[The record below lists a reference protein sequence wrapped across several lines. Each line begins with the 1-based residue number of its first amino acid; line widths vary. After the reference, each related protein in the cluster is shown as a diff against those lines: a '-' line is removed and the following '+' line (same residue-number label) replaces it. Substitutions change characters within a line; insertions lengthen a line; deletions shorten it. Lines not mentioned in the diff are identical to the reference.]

1 MINST
6 QLHLKKRACGDIS
19 AKLYYVT
26 SCFKVKCPLSD
37 PKSNFKISQ
46 KHMKHNSFVTYY
58 KLKWRWWLLMFNSG
72 LKRKHDAKQTKGTP
86 QVRGDKLAFK
96 NAWYYWI
103 FYIVKI
109 KHINYIN
116 VRKNGITLDILS
128 HSFLKWLR
136 PWMQTL
142 NNSLQIKIVVQ
153 RNTWK

>member
-58 KLKWRWWLLMFNSG
+58 KLKWRRWLLMFNSG
-72 LKRKHDAKQTKGTP
+72 LKIKHDAKQTKGTP

-96 NAWYYWI
+96 NAWYYWL
-103 FYIVKI
+103 FL
-109 KHINYIN
+109 HC
-116 VRKNGITLDILS
+116 KNKTHQLYKCQK
-128 HSFLKWLR
+128 KWYYAWYSVPLISE
-136 PWMQTL
+136 MMTTTL
-142 NNSLQIKIVVQ
+142 NANIKQ
-153 RNTWK
+153 